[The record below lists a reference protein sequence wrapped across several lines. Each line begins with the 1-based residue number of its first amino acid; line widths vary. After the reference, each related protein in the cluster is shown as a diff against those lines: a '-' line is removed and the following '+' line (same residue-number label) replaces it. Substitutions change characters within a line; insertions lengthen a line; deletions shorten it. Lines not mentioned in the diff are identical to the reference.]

1 MEIQLTSILFQAINF
16 GVVLGAL
23 IYLLYKPILKL
34 FEERSQR
41 IAEGQ
46 KAAEEAIKGRE
57 RISVLE
63 KSTKRKLEKEAAQ
76 VIERAV
82 VEAERE
88 KQRILDEAHDK
99 AEEELN
105 KLKSKWQIEKEQLKD
120 QFHRDMVDAII
131 KVSQKIIGTHLA
143 DIKKQQQLIEQ
154 ELERILK
161 EL

>member
-1 MEIQLTSILFQAINF
+1 MEIQLTSILFQAVNF
-16 GVVLGAL
+16 SVVLGAL

-63 KSTKRKLEKEAAQ
+63 KTTKRKLETEAAKL
-76 VIERAV
+76 IERAV
-82 VEAERE
+82 DEAERE
-88 KQRILDEAHDK
+88 KQRILDEAHEK
-99 AEEELN
+99 GETELN
-105 KLKSKWQIEKEQLKD
+105 KLKAKWLVEKEQLKKK
-120 QFHRDMVDAII
+120 FHQDMIDAVI
-131 KVSQKIIGTHLA
+131 KVSRKIIGDNL
-143 DIKKQQQLIEQ
+143 DLKKQQQLIDQ

-161 EL
+161 EI